1 MEKVNKNLYPPEKKI
16 LITYFK
22 LQGRQVFFGMDMGC
36 GQGNTY
42 QNKKVQQNGSCQE
55 NSIQENGIVE
65 KKHN

>member
-1 MEKVNKNLYPPEKKI
+1 
-16 LITYFK
+16 
-22 LQGRQVFFGMDMGC
+22 MDMGC